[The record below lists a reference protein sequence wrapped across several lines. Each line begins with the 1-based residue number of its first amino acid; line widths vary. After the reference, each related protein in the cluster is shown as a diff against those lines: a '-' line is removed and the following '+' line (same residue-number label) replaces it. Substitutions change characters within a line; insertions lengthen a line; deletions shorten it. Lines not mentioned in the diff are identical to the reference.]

1 MTATK
6 TKQTNFFIKQSLMIL
21 PFNYNKKEHRE
32 EKFRNIK
39 AS

>member
-6 TKQTNFFIKQSLMIL
+6 TKQTNFIKQSLMIL
-21 PFNYNKKEHRE
+21 PFNYNKKEQRE
-32 EKFRNIK
+32 GKFRKIN